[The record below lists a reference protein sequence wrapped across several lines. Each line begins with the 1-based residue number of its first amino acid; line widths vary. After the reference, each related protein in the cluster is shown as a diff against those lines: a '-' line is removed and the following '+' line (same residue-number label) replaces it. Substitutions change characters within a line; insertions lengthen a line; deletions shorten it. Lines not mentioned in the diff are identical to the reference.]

1 MKELK
6 WEIKGEKNKISIQSY
21 ITLLAQIHDDSVI
34 CTERSDRN
42 MRTQVKNH
50 KPKKKSRINKKNI
63 YHGATQ
69 STDFRIIC

>member
-6 WEIKGEKNKISIQSY
+6 WEINGEKNKISIQSY

-50 KPKKKSRINKKNI
+50 KPKKN
-63 YHGATQ
+63 Q
-69 STDFRIIC
+69 E